1 MTTSVNAPGNN
12 GPGISERAAALAAA
26 LRTGV
31 VVVGSITADVT
42 TFSAR
47 LPLRGETIFGD
58 DVTLV
63 LGGKGANQAV
73 AASRAGARV
82 ELVGCVGSDAFQ
94 ALVLDGLSADG
105 VVTEHL
111 RIVEGATGVA
121 HIRVDDTGEND
132 IVIVPKANS
141 ALSIDQVS
149 AALED
154 ITSTSAVLLTQ
165 LEVPAPV
172 VLHAIQLARS
182 AGLITV
188 LDPAPAPV
196 TPLPDET
203 WASVDIVTPNE
214 TEAATITGIDV
225 TDAASASAAG
235 QWFLDRG
242 TRAALITLASA
253 GAVLVTAEGSSSF
266 AALPVTAI
274 DTTAAGDAF
283 AGYLG
288 AGLARGDSLDVALRS
303 AMAAGALAVTR
314 RGASPSLP
322 LRAEVDKLL
331 ASTTSAP
338 TAPIA
343 SAQNEAQA

>member
-1 MTTSVNAPGNN
+1 MTSSIN
-12 GPGISERAAALAAA
+12 EQAAALASAK
-26 LRTGV
+26 RTGV
-31 VVVGSITADVT
+31 IVVGSITADVT
-42 TFSAR
+42 TFSPR
-47 LPLRGETIFGD
+47 LPRRGETIFGD

-73 AASRAGARV
+73 AASRAGAGV
-82 ELVGCVGSDAFQ
+82 ELVGCVGTDAFQ

-141 ALSIDQVS
+141 SLSIEQVT
-149 AALED
+149 AALGD
-154 ITSTSAVLLTQ
+154 IGPTAAVLLTQ

-172 VLHAIQLARS
+172 VLHAIRLARS

-196 TPLPDET
+196 IPLSDEV

-214 TEAATITGIDV
+214 TEAATITGTAV
-225 TDAASASAAG
+225 TDAASATRAG

-253 GAVLVTAEGSSSF
+253 GAVLVTADGSSVF
-266 AALPVTAI
+266 AALTVTAI

-322 LRAEVDKLL
+322 FRAEVDDLL
-331 ASTTSAP
+331 QTTTQTNTTPSIKTEA
-338 TAPIA
+338 IA
-343 SAQNEAQA
+343 